1 MNMMEYPVEPE
12 RSELIKR
19 LMEIPGSRYP
29 EMLRE
34 RWWQLKKADILTF
47 RNIKQLIE
55 QNDRIIR
62 EQIPGNAE
70 IWPLDSKWYEDDN
83 SYDEELQVILD
94 FVTLRVGQLDEYF
107 SD

>member
-1 MNMMEYPVEPE
+1 MAA
-12 RSELIKR
+12 
-19 LMEIPGSRYP
+19 
-29 EMLRE
+29 
-34 RWWQLKKADILTF
+34 KKADILTF
-47 RNIKQLIE
+47 DNIEQHIE

-83 SYDEELQVILD
+83 SYDEELQVFLD
-94 FVTLRVGQLDEYF
+94 FVALRENQLDDYF